1 MQKKIIYLDR
11 DGVINEDFGYVSK
24 IENFKFVN
32 GVFEACKEF
41 LALGYEIIVV
51 TNQSGIGRNYYSE
64 DEFLELTK
72 HMRNEFKK
80 EDIDILN
87 LYYCPH
93 NPDDNCSCRKPKT
106 GMILQSLNDFE
117 IDFNNSWLIGDKIID
132 IECAKN
138 GNIPHRIL
146 INENIVDSK
155 DFLLAKSLLD
165 SVKYIKK

>member
-1 MQKKIIYLDR
+1 MNIEDFKFTEDQKKFVTEEIDR
-11 DGVINEDFGYVSK
+11 LK
-24 IENFKFVN
+24 KLENKSQT
-32 GVFEACKEF
+32 E
-41 LALGYEIIVV
+41 EIILTLVS
-51 TNQSGIGRNYYSE
+51 NIESGTP
-64 DEFLELTK
+64 TK
-72 HMRNEFKK
+72 QQISSFERIMKNEFKK
-80 EDIDILN
+80 KDIDILN
-87 LYYCPH
+87 VYYCPH

-117 IDFNNSWLIGDKIID
+117 INLNNSWLIGDKISD

-138 GNIPHRIL
+138 GNIPNRIL

>member
-41 LALGYEIIVV
+41 LALGYELIVV

-72 HMRNEFKK
+72 YMKNEFKK
-80 EDIDILN
+80 KDIDILN
-87 LYYCPH
+87 VYYCPH

-117 IDFNNSWLIGDKIID
+117 INLNNSWL
-132 IECAKN
+132 
-138 GNIPHRIL
+138 L
-146 INENIVDSK
+146 V
-155 DFLLAKSLLD
+155 
-165 SVKYIKK
+165 IK

>member
-24 IENFKFVN
+24 IEDFKFIN

-41 LALGYEIIVV
+41 LTLGYELIVV
-51 TNQSGIGRNYYSE
+51 TNQSGIGRNYYSK

-72 HMRNEFKK
+72 YMRNEFKK

-87 LYYCPH
+87 VYYCPH
-93 NPDDNCSCRKPKT
+93 NSDDNGSWWIAKD

-117 IDFNNSWLIGDKIID
+117 IDLNSSWLIGDKISD

-138 GNIPHRIL
+138 GNIQNRIL
-146 INENIVDSK
+146 ISEDVVDSK
-155 DFLLAKSLLD
+155 DFLVAKSLLD

>member
-41 LALGYEIIVV
+41 LALGYELIVV

-72 HMRNEFKK
+72 YMRNEFKK

-87 LYYCPH
+87 VYYCPH

-117 IDFNNSWLIGDKIID
+117 INLNFEEAKDGLIKAFKEVFEVEIFEDSLNEEEKKILEK
-132 IECAKN
+132 IEEEK
-138 GNIPHRIL
+138 
-146 INENIVDSK
+146 
-155 DFLLAKSLLD
+155 
-165 SVKYIKK
+165 

>member
-32 GVFEACKEF
+32 GVFEACKKF
-41 LALGYEIIVV
+41 LALGYELIVV

-80 EDIDILN
+80 KDIDILN
-87 LYYCPH
+87 VYYCPH
-93 NPDDNCSCRKPKT
+93 DPEDNCSCRKPKA

-117 IDFNNSWLIGDKIID
+117 INLNNSWLIGDKMSD

-138 GNIPHRIL
+138 CNIQNRIL
-146 INENIVDSK
+146 ISEDVVDSK
-155 DFLLAKSLLD
+155 DFLVAKSLLD